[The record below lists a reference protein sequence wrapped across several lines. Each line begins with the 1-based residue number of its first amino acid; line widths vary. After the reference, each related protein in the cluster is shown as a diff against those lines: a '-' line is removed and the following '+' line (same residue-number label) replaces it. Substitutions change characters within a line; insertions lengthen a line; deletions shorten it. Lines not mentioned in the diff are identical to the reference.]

1 MLNIYELHKKKNAR
15 ERNRLSYYKRVLH
28 KCYHRI
34 VTVSENCKT
43 QCVYKVPE
51 FVVGMPIYNGL
62 ECVKFVVR
70 ALKKNGFYVKYTH
83 PNLLFISWKEIPQS
97 HYPASQRRMAIMNKD
112 TPPQSSSTRSA
123 PQGDKYRDINDKDH
137 NLPYNSNILNS
148 LEGRLNDIMRRN

>member
-43 QCVYKVPE
+43 ECVYKVPE

-83 PNLLFISWKEIPQS
+83 PNLLFISWKDIPQS
-97 HYPASQRRMAIMNKD
+97 HYPASQRRMAIENSRERPAP
-112 TPPQSSSTRSA
+112 PPQRV
-123 PQGDKYRDINDKDH
+123 QNGDKYRDINDKDH

>member
-43 QCVYKVPE
+43 ECVYKVPE

-70 ALKKNGFYVKYTH
+70 ALKKNGFFVKYTH
-83 PNLLFISWKEIPQS
+83 PNLLFISWKTIPES
-97 HYPASQRRMAIMNKD
+97 HYPVSQRRIAIRDKPKEIRQEIAA
-112 TPPQSSSTRSA
+112 TT
-123 PQGDKYRDINDKDH
+123 DKYRDINDKDH

-148 LEGRLNDIMRRN
+148 LEGRLKDIMRRN